1 MERFARFLNY
11 FKIFSSKKIRNFRF
25 EGESSSTNLRNRET
39 FEIENLSRKFEK
51 KSTNATIQNAKLQIE
66 KMFFDSPLESSTET
80 NNLREWKR
88 MVNGNCEDGH
98 LSSASLS
105 IEVENLG
112 GWKFERLEA

>member
-1 MERFARFLNY
+1 MERFARFLKY
-11 FKIFSSKKIRNFRF
+11 FRIFCFKKIRNFRF
-25 EGESSSTNLRNRET
+25 EGE
-39 FEIENLSRKFEK
+39 IENLSRKFGK

-88 MVNGNCEDGH
+88 MVNENCEDGH

-112 GWKFERLEA
+112 GNSRG

>member
-1 MERFARFLNY
+1 MERFARSLKY
-11 FKIFSSKKIRNFRF
+11 FRIFSSKKIRNFRF
-25 EGESSSTNLRNRET
+25 EGE
-39 FEIENLSRKFEK
+39 IENLSRKFGK

-112 GWKFERLEA
+112 GNSRG

>member
-1 MERFARFLNY
+1 MERFARFLKY
-11 FKIFSSKKIRNFRF
+11 FRIFCFKKIRNFRF
-25 EGESSSTNLRNRET
+25 EGE
-39 FEIENLSRKFEK
+39 IENLSRKFGK
-51 KSTNATIQNAKLQIE
+51 KSTNATIQNIKLQIE

>member
-1 MERFARFLNY
+1 MERFARFLKY
-11 FKIFSSKKIRNFRF
+11 FRIFSSEKIRNFREQKF
-25 EGESSSTNLRNRET
+25 IDEST
-39 FEIENLSRKFEK
+39 FEIENLSRKFGK